1 MLKKQ
6 IKETLEASKHN
17 GWVLEPD
24 AKALLHS
31 YGIGVPRFTWAVNMD
46 EALQFVREHGFP
58 VVAKV
63 VSPQILH
70 KSDVGGVVPGIDND
84 EKLHDTFQRFSKMEA
99 FVGMLVEEM
108 DAGRELMIGAKVDE
122 QFGPIILFGMGGTAV
137 EIYNDTVLRM
147 APLQKQD
154 IPFMIKNLKA
164 HRLLEGYRG
173 SKPVNKKALTKVLLA
188 FSDLVMDIHE
198 FIESIDLNPVLC
210 SPEQCVV
217 VDARIMLK

>member
-1 MLKKQ
+1 
-6 IKETLEASKHN
+6 
-17 GWVLEPD
+17 
-24 AKALLHS
+24 
-31 YGIGVPRFTWAVNMD
+31 
-46 EALQFVREHGFP
+46 
-58 VVAKV
+58 
-63 VSPQILH
+63 
-70 KSDVGGVVPGIDND
+70 
-84 EKLHDTFQRFSKMEA
+84 
-99 FVGMLVEEM
+99 
-108 DAGRELMIGAKVDE
+108 
-122 QFGPIILFGMGGTAV
+122 V

-173 SKPVNKKALTKVLLA
+173 SKPVNKEALTKVLLA

-217 VDARIMLK
+217 VDARIMLNRK